1 MMRKLFHL
9 SILLLI
15 LLLTG
20 CQEFIHD
27 SFNTYSGR
35 VVDEAGRPLSGV
47 ELVFT
52 QDLDFTDFQNPVSN
66 SSIYMM
72 KTDLS
77 GRFKFVVPSKYFD
90 NFYYLQIKPP
100 YWFVVDFAGEK
111 ELRNFN
117 EASPSDRDAFGVVSL
132 GDLKVA
138 EK

>member
-1 MMRKLFHL
+1 MKKLFHL
-9 SILLLI
+9 GIFSMT

-20 CQEFIHD
+20 CQEFIHN
-27 SFNTYSGR
+27 SFDTFYGR
-35 VVDEAGRPLSGV
+35 VVDELGQPLAGV
-47 ELVFT
+47 ELTIT

-66 SSIYMM
+66 SFIYEI

-100 YWFVVDFAGEK
+100 YWFEVDFGGGK
-111 ELRNFN
+111 EFRNFT
-117 EASPSDRDAFGVVSL
+117 EASPSDRDALGVVSL